1 MSAITQRWF
10 AFVHVE
16 DRSGASAALT
26 GVFSERG
33 VSFGSISTLD
43 VHAGLGTMSVEFA
56 ASERLA
62 HVLIRTLERLA
73 VVRSVTLIR
82 ADDARVQA
90 VAVLTDVPADL
101 DADAR
106 VSVHRHGDGA
116 AAVTMLAGP
125 LPAVDAAVAALRE
138 RGATVEAL
146 TVLPPR

>member
-10 AFVHVE
+10 AFVQVE

-82 ADDARVQA
+82 ADDARVRA
-90 VAVLTDVPADL
+90 VAVLTGAPADL
-101 DADAR
+101 DVDAR
-106 VSVHRHGDGA
+106 LSVHRHGDDA